1 MKKMRKFENGG
12 DIEST
17 QGQNPGIDD
26 DTRARAKAYVA
37 GTLQDETG
45 KESKIRR
52 NTETGELYDT
62 EGSFKPV
69 PKSMPV
75 TETKAKT
82 EPKKESKKETK
93 EESKAESKKSAKEQA
108 KEVIKPPKLP
118 ESFEKAGGGKERAKA
133 KVDSGTFS
141 FSKIAKNLRERAG
154 ITSYKSGGKV
164 SSASK
169 RADGIAQRGKTR
181 A

>member
-52 NTETGELYDT
+52 NTETGDLYTT
-62 EGSFKPV
+62 EDSKAKSKAKSFK
-69 PKSMPV
+69 
-75 TETKAKT
+75 TKAKEAGFT
-82 EPKKESKKETK
+82 SAETK
-93 EESKAESKKSAKEQA
+93 GGAALMYRKDRGSSYTPPAKSTAKKASRSSES
-108 KEVIKPPKLP
+108 
-118 ESFEKAGGGKERAKA
+118 
-133 KVDSGTFS
+133 SGTS
-141 FSKIAKNLRERAG
+141 DIIGAK
-154 ITSYKSGGKV
+154 KGGLMG
-164 SSASK
+164 SASK
-169 RADGIAQRGKTR
+169 RADGCAMRGKTKGR
-181 A
+181 MI